1 MHPCIRP
8 GMSLGEMIIVASAP
22 APGRDA
28 AIMTSKNIAHPL
40 ERLEDHLLPVNEEPL
55 VSRYDFAFSF
65 LYRAQRFF
73 CAAAMRFR
81 AAVDSPFFAGLAEGA
96 GTWPLSRVRM
106 SSIAFV
112 SRPASI

>member
-1 MHPCIRP
+1 
-8 GMSLGEMIIVASAP
+8 MSLGEMIIVASAP

-28 AIMTSKNIAHPL
+28 AIMTSKNIARPL

-55 VSRYDFAFSF
+55 VSRYNFAFSF